1 MWFYDDKPYKGTC
14 QADPESDEGSDSA
27 GYADMI
33 TDCAF
38 ALVVVVIAAL
48 VAMGVWV
55 YRTGGIPP
63 WLK

>member
-1 MWFYDDKPYKGTC
+1 MWNDTDNAP
-14 QADPESDEGSDSA
+14 AWERDEDQSDSA
-27 GYADMI
+27 GYANMI

>member
-1 MWFYDDKPYKGTC
+1 MWRDNDQTYQGTVP
-14 QADPESDEGSDSA
+14 ADLSDESSDSA

-55 YRTGGIPP
+55 YRTGGITP